1 MKKFFLLVCLF
12 SMYSFG
18 ANEVHK
24 WSIVDIYSMAQQAS
38 VSNLN
43 NPVYHQTLKKDK
55 WVSTTA
61 AWNIFI
67 DAIVDEK
74 NDYIYIL
81 DEGTGG
87 GSLSTQVAMWR
98 DDRGDLL
105 LIVSENI
112 HDFSFQER
120 SFLKAFQYMPVSGA
134 RTTLGIRLVPPPIQQ
149 VSLLDFMPKT
159 MSMRDL
165 RMLEKVHPTIYYKLP
180 RKGTSIHAL
189 LLIEE
194 ECHYDEKTCKERKK
208 VLRYYYQNLKGEIF
222 RNVELVWEDYRFKIK
237 TKSRKEPTKEDIWPK
252 L

>member
-12 SMYSFG
+12 SIYSFG
-18 ANEVHK
+18 ANGVPK
-24 WSIVDIYSMAQQAS
+24 WSIVDIYSMAQQAT

-43 NPVYHQTLKKDK
+43 HPIYRQTLKKDK
-55 WVSTTA
+55 WVSTTP

-87 GSLSTQVAMWR
+87 GSLSTQAAMWR
-98 DDRGDLL
+98 DGAGGIL

-112 HDFSFQER
+112 HDFTLQER
-120 SFLKAFQYMPVSGA
+120 SLLKAFQYTPTS
-134 RTTLGIRLVPPPIQQ
+134 LGIKLVTPPIQK

-159 MSMRDL
+159 MSMKDL
-165 RMLEKVHPTIYYKLP
+165 RILEKIRPNIYYKLP

-189 LLIEE
+189 LVIK
-194 ECHYDEKTCKERKK
+194 EKGPYNEKISKEREKA
-208 VLRYYYQNLKGEIF
+208 LRYYHHNLKGKIF
-222 RNVELVWEDYRFKIK
+222 RNIELAWEDNRFKIRK
-237 TKSRKEPTKEDIWPK
+237 KSRKEPTKKDIWPDQ
-252 L
+252 